1 MPCSF
6 IEKENQLVS
15 NKKNQASH
23 LKTLKIKSEKMLIL
37 KEGYTQQF
45 KLSKLLGLAEV
56 GLSIVFQIL
65 NENTLPK
72 NLVTLST

>member
-56 GLSIVFQIL
+56 G
-65 NENTLPK
+65 
-72 NLVTLST
+72 

>member
-1 MPCSF
+1 
-6 IEKENQLVS
+6 
-15 NKKNQASH
+15 
-23 LKTLKIKSEKMLIL
+23 MLIL